1 MRVLMGTTLAV
12 IMLLCT
18 LDAFAAQEFTPGSD
32 EVIGTVNHYLVKKGD
47 SLIELARAYGLGYN
61 EITDANP
68 GTDPFIPRTCTS
80 IRLPMSWVLPKVPK
94 NNGIVINLSEMRLYF
109 FPSRNTK
116 SVLTFPIGIGDE
128 GSETPVGSFLVTEKK
143 LDPAWK
149 VPASIRSEQPS
160 LPRVVPPG
168 PDNPLGTHALRL
180 SRGSLLIHGTN
191 KPWGVGRKAS
201 HGCIRLYPED
211 ISKLYGL
218 TPKGTRVVIVRQPV
232 KIGGKNG
239 RVFLEVHRGENMD
252 YQKEAIRLIKSRKDL
267 SRIDMGKVLRALR
280 EMSGMPEDVSR

>member
-1 MRVLMGTTLAV
+1 MRVLTGAVPAV
-12 IMLLCT
+12 IMLLWAFQT
-18 LDAFAAQEFTPGSD
+18 FAAQEFTPGND
-32 EVIGTVNHYLVKKGD
+32 EVIGTVNHYLVRKGD
-47 SLIELARAYGLGYN
+47 SLVELARAYGLGYN

-68 GTDPFIPRTCTS
+68 GTDPFIPRAAAG
-80 IRLPMSWVLPKVPK
+80 IRLPMSWVLPNVPR
-94 NNGIVINLSEMRLYF
+94 NNGIVINLSEMRLYY
-109 FPSRNTK
+109 FPSSNPK
-116 SVLTFPIGIGDE
+116 SVFTFPIGIGDE

-143 LDPAWK
+143 IDPSWK
-149 VPASIRSEQPS
+149 VPASIRREQPH

-168 PDNPLGTHALRL
+168 PDNPLGSHALRL

-201 HGCIRLYPED
+201 HGCLRLYPED
-211 ISKLYGL
+211 IPKLYGL

-232 KIGGKNG
+232 KIGLMNG

-252 YQKEAIRLIKSRKDL
+252 YQKEAIRLIKARKDL
-267 SRIDMGKVLRALR
+267 SGIDMSKVLRALR